1 MATIRAIFDM
11 IARIRQASPQ
21 IEDVISLFVSCHFDD
36 DEGIELPLQ
45 RNLDQ
50 MTLKFLVKSDLQKS
64 VLLPPGR
71 TTSPSSATASSMP
84 PASPGRRNSSSS

>member
-1 MATIRAIFDM
+1 M

-21 IEDVISLFVSCHFDD
+21 IEDVISLFVSYHFDD
-36 DEGIELPLQ
+36 EEGIELPLQ

-71 TTSPSSATASSMP
+71 TTSPSSATASSRP
-84 PASPGRRNSSSS
+84 PASPGRENSSSS